1 MGEGERSVRIAFI
14 ANPEL
19 PGGWYRGIGPMMA
32 LGERGHEI
40 VQLWRPRQGIRGEL
54 ATGCE
59 LLHIHRVHE
68 ADVLEIVRHAKRRGM
83 AVVYDN
89 DDDMR
94 AVPRNDVSH
103 RDYGGYAGDRALR
116 EIRRLL
122 QQSDLAIASS
132 DPIAERFREYG
143 APHVETIENFVQPES
158 LRASAPPN
166 GDTVVAGWVAGNEH
180 HIDVEQMPL
189 REQLG
194 RALEANPAL
203 VVETIGCTLGLRH
216 ERYRHVKRVDFFA
229 LPPKL
234 AEYDIGLAPI
244 ADIPF
249 NHARSNIKV
258 KEYAALG
265 RPWLASPV
273 GPYLRLGEKQ
283 GGRLVA
289 DDGWAEALGRLVE
302 KPRERGKL
310 AKRARKWGQSQ
321 SVAANAELWERA
333 LSDAIRRA
341 GGTPRP
347 AGQPRQVT
355 ATRLPV

>member
-1 MGEGERSVRIAFI
+1 MGEGGRSVRIAFI

-40 VQLWRPRQGIRGEL
+40 VQVWRPEHGIRGEL
-54 ATGCE
+54 IAGCE
-59 LLHIHRVHE
+59 VLHIHRVHE
-68 ADVLEIVRHAKRRGM
+68 ADVLEVVRHAKRRGM

-94 AVPRNDVSH
+94 AVPRGAEAH
-103 RDYGGYAGDRALR
+103 KDYGGFAGDRALR

-143 APHVETIENFVQPES
+143 AAHVETIENFVQPAS

-166 GDTVVAGWVAGNEH
+166 GELVVAGWLAGTEH
-180 HIDVEQMPL
+180 HLDVERMPL
-189 REQLG
+189 REQVG
-194 RALEANPAL
+194 RALDANRQL
-203 VVETIGCTLGLRH
+203 VVETLGCSLGLRH
-216 ERYRHVKRVDFFA
+216 ERYRHVNRVDFFD

-234 AEYDIGLAPI
+234 AEYDVGLAPI

-273 GPYLRLGEKQ
+273 GPYARLGEKQ
-283 GGRLVA
+283 GGRLVP
-289 DDGWAEALGRLVE
+289 DDGWADALVRLVE
-302 KPRERGKL
+302 KPRERRKL
-310 AKRARKWGQSQ
+310 AKQARKWGRSQ
-321 SVAANAELWERA
+321 SVPENVGLWERA
-333 LSDAIRRA
+333 LSAAIVRA

-347 AGQPRQVT
+347 AGRPQALT

>member
-1 MGEGERSVRIAFI
+1 VRIAFI

-40 VQLWRPRQGIRGEL
+40 VQVWRPKEGIRGEL
-54 ATGCE
+54 AAGCE

-68 ADVLEIVRHAKRRGM
+68 AEVLEIVRHAKRRGM

-94 AVPRNDVSH
+94 AVPRNDAAH
-103 RDYGGYAGDRALR
+103 RDYGGFAGDRAQR

-122 QQSDLAIASS
+122 QHADLAIASS

-143 APHVETIENFVQPES
+143 AAHVETIENFVQPGS
-158 LRASAPPN
+158 LLARAPSN
-166 GDTVVAGWVAGNEH
+166 GDVVVAGWLAGNEH
-180 HIDVEQMPL
+180 HIDIERMPL
-189 REQLG
+189 REQFG
-194 RALEANPAL
+194 CALDANPKL
-203 VVETIGCTLGLRH
+203 VVEVLGVSVGLRH
-216 ERYRHVKRVDFFA
+216 ERYRHVDRVDFFR
-229 LPPKL
+229 LPEKL

-265 RPWLASPV
+265 MPWLASPV
-273 GPYLRLGEKQ
+273 GPYARLGEKQ
-283 GGRLVA
+283 GGRLVP
-289 DDGWAEALGRLVE
+289 DDGWADALGRLME
-302 KPRERGKL
+302 KPRERRKL
-310 AKRARKWGQSQ
+310 AKQARKWGSTQAVMQ
-321 SVAANAELWERA
+321 NAELWERA
-333 LSDAIRRA
+333 LSAAIVRA

-347 AGQPRQVT
+347 AGRPRQMA